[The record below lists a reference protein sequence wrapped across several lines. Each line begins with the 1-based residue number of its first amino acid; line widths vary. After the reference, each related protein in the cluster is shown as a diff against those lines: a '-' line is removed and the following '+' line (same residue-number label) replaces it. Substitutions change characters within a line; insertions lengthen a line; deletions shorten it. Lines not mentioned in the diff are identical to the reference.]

1 MQDIGVSVS
10 GIGILG
16 LIITSSILIAVP
28 GPSIMLFIGQV
39 IMKGRSHALRGV
51 IGNAI
56 GMLSIAILLSF
67 GLGPLILKSDFAL
80 SAIRMLGAIALLLIG
95 IGYLVASKNASPV
108 AAEQPT
114 KRKSPLTAGVIVGIT
129 NPKAFIMFGTI
140 VPSFLSGNLASP
152 TSVLLMY
159 SMIPIM
165 LGIVIDSV
173 WVVTAHSVS
182 SRLFANVDSIKIV
195 NRIGGGLIILMA
207 LTLAYEAIS
216 GLSIIRQTTI

>member
-10 GIGILG
+10 GLLG

-95 IGYLVASKNASPV
+95 IGYLVASKDASPV

-152 TSVLLMY
+152 TNVLLMY

-165 LGIVIDSV
+165 LGIAIDSV

-207 LTLAYEAIS
+207 LTLAYEGIS
-216 GLSIIRQTTI
+216 GLSVIRQTTI

>member
-1 MQDIGVSVS
+1 
-10 GIGILG
+10 
-16 LIITSSILIAVP
+16 
-28 GPSIMLFIGQV
+28 
-39 IMKGRSHALRGV
+39 MKGRSHALRGV

-80 SAIRMLGAIALLLIG
+80 PAIRMLGAVVLLLIG
-95 IGYLVASKNASPV
+95 IGYLVVSKAASPV
-108 AAEQPT
+108 ATDQPAR
-114 KRKSPLTAGVIVGIT
+114 RKSPLTAGVIVGIT

-152 TSVLLMY
+152 TNILIMY
-159 SMIPIM
+159 SMIPII

-173 WVVTAHSVS
+173 WVVVAHSLS
-182 SRLFANVDSIKIV
+182 SRLFSNADSVRIV

-207 LTLAYEAIS
+207 LILAREAVA
-216 GLSIIRQTTI
+216 GFLSINR